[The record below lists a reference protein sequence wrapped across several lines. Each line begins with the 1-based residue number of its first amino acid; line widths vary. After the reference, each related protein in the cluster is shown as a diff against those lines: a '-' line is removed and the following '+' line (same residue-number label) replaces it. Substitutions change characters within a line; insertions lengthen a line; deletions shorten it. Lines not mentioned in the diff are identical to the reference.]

1 MVWLVVNLRDEPDA
15 GKPHVRIC
23 EGKSQKWLRYSA
35 NMGGVGLDPE
45 TSETECTQTGAEEML
60 ALCALYQS
68 EDGRWQRHWEQ
79 RGKPIRWK

>member
-35 NMGGVGLDPE
+35 NGFGCGL
-45 TSETECTQTGAEEML
+45 GAEEML
-60 ALCALYQS
+60 ALCALHRS
-68 EDGRWQRHWEQ
+68 EDGRWEEYWRRRAQPSVRQ
-79 RGKPIRWK
+79 AAA